1 MSNKRL
7 YKVREGAMIAGV
19 CQGIAN
25 YLNMDATVV
34 RLLWAMITIF
44 SFGTGF
50 ILYIAC
56 IFIIPDQL
64 TVKRQQKE
72 EQQKKTVFDSTEYK
86 VKDSY
91 K

>member
-50 ILYIAC
+50 IYTLH
-56 IFIIPDQL
+56 
-64 TVKRQQKE
+64 
-72 EQQKKTVFDSTEYK
+72 VFLLFRIN
-86 VKDSY
+86 
-91 K
+91 

>member
-44 SFGTGF
+44 LS
-50 ILYIAC
+50 
-56 IFIIPDQL
+56 
-64 TVKRQQKE
+64 
-72 EQQKKTVFDSTEYK
+72 EQVLFYTLHVFLLFRIN
-86 VKDSY
+86 
-91 K
+91 

>member
-1 MSNKRL
+1 
-7 YKVREGAMIAGV
+7 
-19 CQGIAN
+19 
-25 YLNMDATVV
+25 
-34 RLLWAMITIF
+34 MITIF

-56 IFIIPDQL
+56 VFIIPDQL

-72 EQQKKTVFDSTEYK
+72 EQQKKTVFDSTEYR
-86 VKDSY
+86 VKDSD

>member
-1 MSNKRL
+1 
-7 YKVREGAMIAGV
+7 MIAGV

-86 VKDSY
+86 VKDSD

>member
-1 MSNKRL
+1 
-7 YKVREGAMIAGV
+7 
-19 CQGIAN
+19 
-25 YLNMDATVV
+25 MDATVV

-86 VKDSY
+86 VKDSD